1 MPEHNSD
8 RERVEFALKTEQDGH
23 EFYQMACMK
32 VANKLARAAFRLLG
46 KEELRHAELIEGL
59 GKQLGGEGEVPTIET
74 VTRKAL
80 ESGLKT
86 IYESA
91 QEGPVEEEMDSV
103 AAYEK
108 AIELEKQTTSLYA
121 EYAKVCDDDGAKRL
135 FGVLLKEEEH
145 HLSLLEDMHTYLT
158 KPEEWFI
165 DREGIILDGG

>member
-1 MPEHNSD
+1 MPEHKTD

-32 VANKLARAAFRLLG
+32 VANKLAKAAFRLLG

-59 GKQLGGEGEVPTIET
+59 GKQLGGEGEAPTIEM
-74 VTRKAL
+74 VTRNAL

-86 IYESA
+86 IYDSA
-91 QEGPVEEEMDSV
+91 QEGPVEDEMDSV

-108 AIELEKQTTSLYA
+108 AIELEKEITGLYA
-121 EYAKVCDDDGAKRL
+121 QYAKECDDDGAKRL
-135 FGVLLKEEEH
+135 FAVLLREEEH
-145 HLSLLEDMHTYLT
+145 HLNLLEDMHSYLT

-165 DREGIILDGG
+165 NRDGIMLDGG